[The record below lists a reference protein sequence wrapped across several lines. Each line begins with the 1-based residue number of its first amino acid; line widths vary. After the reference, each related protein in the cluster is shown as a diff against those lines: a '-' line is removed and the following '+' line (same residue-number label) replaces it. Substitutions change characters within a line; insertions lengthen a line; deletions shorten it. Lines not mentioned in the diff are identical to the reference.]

1 MVMEENLK
9 NQHRNDFSASINNVE
24 PVKKRLKLVL
34 AEPQISDSEL
44 EQVVK
49 SGKENQSNS

>member
-9 NQHRNDFSASINNVE
+9 NQRRNDFSASINNVE